1 MKKIAQLVPSKNT
14 QEAEAIQVVVMSTP
28 IVEDHDKLH
37 AYNYHNE
44 VDKDH
49 VDNLSKNGEI
59 NSSIGGAEV
68 VKWSRTWCVWNI
80 LLKCS
85 GRNEVAESIFF
96 LIVQFNLIC

>member
-37 AYNYHNE
+37 
-44 VDKDH
+44 

-59 NSSIGGAEV
+59 NSIG
-68 VKWSRTWCVWNI
+68 
-80 LLKCS
+80 
-85 GRNEVAESIFF
+85 
-96 LIVQFNLIC
+96 VQK